1 MSIYMSK
8 YFLLFLSVK
17 LYEDIDGIHYTNIF
31 VYLCTFL

>member
-1 MSIYMSK
+1 MSK

-31 VYLCTFL
+31 F